1 MNEKTYRLKKKKQDW
16 GRGIFVY
23 FNSNIQM
30 DLKKLFSKTFIIS
43 VCESLLGICSDFFFC
58 KKRIHHARK
67 KDALILIFLGHKYV
81 VY

>member
-30 DLKKLFSKTFIIS
+30 DLKKLFSKTLIIS
-43 VCESLLGICSDFFFC
+43 VCESLLGICSDFFC